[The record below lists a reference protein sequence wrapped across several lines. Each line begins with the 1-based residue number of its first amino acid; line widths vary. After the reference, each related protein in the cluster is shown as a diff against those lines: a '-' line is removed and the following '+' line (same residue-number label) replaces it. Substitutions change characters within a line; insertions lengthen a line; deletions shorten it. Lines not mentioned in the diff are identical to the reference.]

1 MTDNKAELTDEEIIE
16 RFQAGEKEIYSLL
29 IDRHYNKAF
38 QIAFALLRSREDA
51 EEVAQ
56 DSFAK
61 IFTALENFRGQAK
74 FSTWM
79 YRIVTNYA
87 KNRYRWNKTRGSQ
100 KNVSMHS
107 PIDGK
112 DNGEFFLEF
121 PANSLQPAEQSSFS
135 ELEKGIYENLAKI
148 TVNYREALVLRNV
161 KGLSYEEIADI
172 LDCKI
177 GTVKSR
183 IARGR
188 EELRQL
194 LLKQGLL

>member
-1 MTDNKAELTDEEIIE
+1 MTDNKAEITDEEIIE
-16 RFQAGEKEIYSLL
+16 RFQAGEKEIYALL

-38 QIAFALLRSREDA
+38 QIAFALLRSRQDA

-61 IFTALENFRGQAK
+61 IFTALETFRGQAK

-100 KNVSMHS
+100 KTVSMHT
-107 PIDGK
+107 PLDGK
-112 DNGEFFLEF
+112 DDDYYIEF
-121 PANSLQPAEQSSFS
+121 PSNSLEPAEQNSFS

-161 KGLSYEEIADI
+161 KGLSYEEIAEI

-188 EELRQL
+188 DELRQL
-194 LLKQGLL
+194 LLQQGLL